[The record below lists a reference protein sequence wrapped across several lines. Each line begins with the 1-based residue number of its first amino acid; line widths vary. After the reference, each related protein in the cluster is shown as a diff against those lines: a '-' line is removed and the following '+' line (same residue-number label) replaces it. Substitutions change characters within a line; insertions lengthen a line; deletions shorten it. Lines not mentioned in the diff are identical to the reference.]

1 MNRWFVAF
9 ENGFRMSYT
18 IDWWSALVS
27 RSGHLCFW
35 HLLVRLFFH
44 IRATTSFRASIEGK
58 NNGKNSAIYKE
69 YQSALTNDQQFC
81 RLCLSKRYWSTHKFC
96 HLWSK
101 LHVVSFLNYTFF
113 NFLPTLCLGLKDW
126 NWGCW
131 WYYIWPLNP
140 FLNSSS

>member
-35 HLLVRLFFH
+35 HLLLLWLFLH

-58 NNGKNSAIYKE
+58 NNGKN
-69 YQSALTNDQQFC
+69 SALTNDQQFC

-96 HLWSK
+96 HLCHSAISK
-101 LHVVSFLNYTFF
+101 LHFLQ
-113 NFLPTLCLGLKDW
+113 FLAHPPLGLKDW